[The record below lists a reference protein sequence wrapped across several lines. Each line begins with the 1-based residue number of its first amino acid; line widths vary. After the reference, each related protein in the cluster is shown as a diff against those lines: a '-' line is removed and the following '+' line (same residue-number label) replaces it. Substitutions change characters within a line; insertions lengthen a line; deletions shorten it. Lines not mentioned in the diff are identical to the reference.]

1 MIETLKGE
9 MIETSRS
16 NINTYVRTSS
26 SLRERHAVRTYGSD
40 RNTENLWT
48 HCCHA
53 RFRGHETSVI
63 HSHTIQEKNHSTRCE
78 KIVTRCVERAGFI
91 YGKICHHTLRSFR
104 IVSSEFQIRHLV
116 KIQLIHLR
124 PHGFAVQFRDY
135 IFHTSTRMFVMRD
148 SSLVCVE

>member
-1 MIETLKGE
+1 MIETLKVKYRNFALRLE
-9 MIETSRS
+9 YQ
-16 NINTYVRTSS
+16 YVRENSS
-26 SLRERHAVRTYGSD
+26 SLRDVTLYERMEAIGT
-40 RNTENLWT
+40 LKIWT

-116 KIQLIHLR
+116 QDTTHPSETTR
-124 PHGFAVQFRDY
+124 FCRAVP
-135 IFHTSTRMFVMRD
+135 
-148 SSLVCVE
+148 